1 MDKQMIL
8 LLAVMLIT
16 ALYAA
21 GQKTKKAKK
30 RCVQTVTVVMALFS
44 GLRTWWFGDLIKY
57 YTLYLHCSG
66 EQWREYVFEK
76 PANMGIR
83 LFFHYG
89 NAVGLSYD
97 FCIFIIAAFA
107 AITLGIL
114 IFKYSPSPYFSYLMY
129 IAMGFY
135 MFTFSGL
142 KQTIAMGFLCLAM
155 IAIFEGRIVKFII
168 WTVAGGLFHA
178 PALIFLAAYP
188 FARKRIDW
196 TYFAI
201 LAAIIAAVF
210 VFRNQ
215 IVSWLSEAYYEDS
228 SDLISSDRLGGR
240 FLMMLAIL
248 ALGLYMRPIRKGD
261 AQYNYVFNIMVVAAA
276 LQTFSMYDNNFTR
289 LTDYYYQ
296 FVVLFV
302 PMLMQ
307 PAYEQVADGA
317 SREGARVHDKSLYI
331 LLGIG
336 ITAFALWYYKGYIDG
351 SWIMM
356 KDYKFCWEID
366 PYSLYGK

>member
-8 LLAVMLIT
+8 LLVVMLIT

-21 GQKTKKAKK
+21 GQKTRKAKK
-30 RCVQTVTVVMALFS
+30 RCVQAVTVVMTLFS

-57 YTLYLHCSG
+57 YTQYLKCTG
-66 EQWREYVFEK
+66 DGWRDAVFGK
-76 PANMGIR
+76 PSNMGLR
-83 LFFHYG
+83 LVFHYG
-89 NAVGLSYD
+89 NAIGLSYD
-97 FCIFIIAAFA
+97 AIIFIIAAFA
-107 AITLGIL
+107 AVALGIL
-114 IFKYSPSPYFSYLMY
+114 VFRYSPSPYWSYLMY

-142 KQTIAMGFLCLAM
+142 KQTIAMGFLAFSM
-155 IAIFEGRIVKFII
+155 IAIFEGKLGKFIF
-168 WTVAGGLFHA
+168 WTAIGGLFHA
-178 PALIFLAAYP
+178 PAFIFLAAYP
-188 FARKRIDW
+188 FARKKINW

-201 LAAIIAAVF
+201 LVAVLAAVF

-261 AQYNYVFNIMVVAAA
+261 TQYNYVFNIMVVAAA
-276 LQTFSMYDNNFTR
+276 LQTFSMYDNTFTR

-307 PAYEQVADGA
+307 PASEQIKDGA
-317 SREGARVHDKSLYI
+317 SKSGIKVRDRNIYTI
-331 LLGIG
+331 LSIG
-336 ITAFALWYYKGYIDG
+336 ITAFALWYYSGYING
-351 SWIMM
+351 SQVFLQS
-356 KDYKFCWEID
+356 YKFRWEID
-366 PYSLYGK
+366 PYSLYGH